1 MKWILVIAFLILIS
15 SSCNRNKQG
24 NLAESDAAKVDT
36 VVAASD
42 SEYNYDSVFVVEN
55 VKCPNVFKRDSGF
68 LRKKEALEILK
79 IANHTLYDSIP
90 FQEELKDIAEKAYMG
105 KYYKE
110 KDQNKY
116 ILYIQYLS
124 SSNYIF
130 EIYPDLNIIK
140 YRDFPSGNYNCC
152 WASDFD
158 GFKKIGEFY
167 SIRYCGTGSGYCA
180 GHVYIF
186 KDLDNVPENSIIE
199 QCFMFNPLE
208 KKNLYLSSSVSNVTN
223 ISIRFSYEYIEKN
236 ADSEKLLLTKHID
249 VEYALAGNKWVAKD
263 NIDIQEMFGLY

>member
-1 MKWILVIAFLILIS
+1 MKWILAIALLILIS

-24 NLAESDAAKVDT
+24 NLVENNVAEIDT
-36 VVAASD
+36 ISASSD
-42 SEYNYDSVFVVEN
+42 SEYNYDSLYVIEN

-68 LRKKEALEILK
+68 LRKKEALEILR
-79 IANHTLYDSIP
+79 IASPSLYDSIP
-90 FQEELKDIAEKAYMG
+90 FQEELKDILERSYMG

-110 KDQNKY
+110 KEQNKY
-116 ILYIQYLS
+116 ILYIEYLS

-140 YRDFPSGNYNCC
+140 YRDFASGNYNCC
-152 WASDFD
+152 SSNFD
-158 GFKKIGEFY
+158 GFKKAGKFY

-199 QCFMFNPLE
+199 QCFMFNPI
-208 KKNLYLSSSVSNVTN
+208 KNIHISLSSSVNNITN
-223 ISIRFSYEYIEKN
+223 TSIRFSYEYKEED
-236 ADSEKLLLTKHID
+236 ADSEKVLLTKHID
-249 VEYALAGNKWVAKD
+249 VEYNLVGNKWVAKD